1 MTLGKYFSPLGEI
14 TIAVKDGCV
23 AGLWFE
29 GQKYYGSEIKADAS
43 YGEHS
48 LIDKAKDWLKVFFS
62 GKEPPFCLPL
72 ATPKTANIA
81 RVRKAMLA
89 VPYGTTISYSEL
101 AEKAGLGS
109 AVRAVAGIVARN
121 PFIIIVPCH
130 RIISKNGNLTG
141 YAAGLERKEKLLE
154 IERQSS

>member
-14 TIAVKDGCV
+14 TIAVEDGCV
-23 AGLWFE
+23 AGLWLK

-43 YGEHS
+43 YGEHP
-48 LIDKAKDWLKVFFS
+48 LIDKAKDWLNVFFS
-62 GKEPPFCLPL
+62 GKEPTFCLPL

-81 RVRKAMLA
+81 RVRKAMLS

-141 YAAGLERKEKLLE
+141 YVAGLERKEKLLE